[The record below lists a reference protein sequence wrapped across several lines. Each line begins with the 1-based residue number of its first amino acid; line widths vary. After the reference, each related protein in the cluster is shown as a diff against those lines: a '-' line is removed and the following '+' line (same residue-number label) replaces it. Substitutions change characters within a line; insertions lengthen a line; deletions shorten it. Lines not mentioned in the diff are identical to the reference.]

1 MITVEHVPVNYGG
14 SLNWNH
20 KDWSFEVGTVSPFHK
35 NNEFIE
41 TLNVPVYNSQE
52 HIISS
57 TNRKFYIQ
65 VAYTFNFGKK
75 IQKDWKNIDM
85 NVNSAILKAK

>member
-1 MITVEHVPVNYGG
+1 MYQLI
-14 SLNWNH
+14 NH

-65 VAYTFNFGKK
+65 AAYTFNFGKK